1 MNKLLY
7 LGIVIMSVGAVG
19 TLLAVIMEIN
29 TGEPVYWL
37 LMKIT
42 AGLFGIGGPIIGI
55 SVAKRR
61 TDRKKR

>member
-1 MNKLLY
+1 MDKLLY

-42 AGLFGIGGPIIGI
+42 AGL
-55 SVAKRR
+55 
-61 TDRKKR
+61 